1 MRRAAVAL
9 ICLVARAAAL
19 SSSRMPRSPTR
30 EAKEANAVLAA
41 AGERL
46 RAGDAEQA
54 TRFLATGAPELLAC
68 DGRARRRNRSTLSAE
83 GSRGATWI
91 FCGDGSRRRRGC
103 HVDILRRRVAA
114 ASRGPR
120 GYYAETGRGRAAGCH
135 VDIMRRRVAAAS
147 RVPRGHF
154 PWRRAAGAMERT
166 YIATSIATHVADDHL
181 IRAQARRSPRSAAT
195 TRRSHR
201 SRATSSRPWPRRP
214 RPSTRAARARAAFYA
229 DAATRPRRL
238 VRAAAAAARPVRG
251 DSSGH
256 TRRRRDPSATP
267 ENSRAPPRAG
277 WFL

>member
-103 HVDILRRRVAA
+103 HVDIPRRRVAA
-114 ASRGPR
+114 
-120 GYYAETGRGRAAGCH
+120 
-135 VDIMRRRVAAAS
+135 
-147 RVPRGHF
+147 
-154 PWRRAAGAMERT
+154 
-166 YIATSIATHVADDHL
+166 
-181 IRAQARRSPRSAAT
+181 
-195 TRRSHR
+195 
-201 SRATSSRPWPRRP
+201 
-214 RPSTRAARARAAFYA
+214 
-229 DAATRPRRL
+229 
-238 VRAAAAAARPVRG
+238 
-251 DSSGH
+251 
-256 TRRRRDPSATP
+256 TRRRRHRCGGSRRRRGPRRSRDRDFLAMALLIGSVTPLNNMSLQLNPLPFYQTAKLSVTPVVVVVEYVLDRKVPSSARALSLALVCLFVIRMRPAPRGDATD
-267 ENSRAPPRAG
+267 AG
-277 WFL
+277 AAGLLCVAIWVLSPGG